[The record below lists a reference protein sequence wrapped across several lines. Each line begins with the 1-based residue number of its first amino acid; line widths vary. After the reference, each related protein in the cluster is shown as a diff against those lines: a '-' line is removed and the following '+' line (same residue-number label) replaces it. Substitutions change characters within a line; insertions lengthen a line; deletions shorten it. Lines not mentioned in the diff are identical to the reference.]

1 MAENYNRI
9 FAENGG
15 KTAISDIDYDNGW
28 DFIGDNPPEVED
40 FNSVMNEQDRKLLE
54 LKTDGVASWDA
65 GVSYFANR
73 STVTGGDGNLYKCKI
88 DNAGVEPVGD
98 VTGAWVIDIVVT
110 TSGSNANGDYRVWS
124 DGTIEQW
131 GIVATGVAPSV
142 GTFPIPFT
150 AASGIKITGCGGAN
164 TAALGRF
171 SIRLNAITTTQFT
184 VDADATVQFTYY
196 AKGS

>member
-1 MAENYNRI
+1 MGENFNRV
-9 FAENGG
+9 FAESGG
-15 KTAISDIDYDNGW
+15 KTAISDSQYDGGM
-28 DFIGDNPPEVED
+28 DFIGDVPPEFED
-40 FNSVMNEQDRKLLE
+40 HNAIFNEQDRKLLE

-65 GVSYFANR
+65 GISYFANR
-73 STVTGGDGNLYKCKI
+73 STVTGSDGNLYKCKI
-88 DNAGVEPVGD
+88 DNAGVDPVGD

-131 GIVATGVAPSV
+131 GIVVTGLAPSV

-150 AASGIKITGCGGAN
+150 TASAIKITGCGGAN
-164 TAALGRF
+164 TSALGRF

-184 VDADATVQFTYY
+184 VDADATVQFIYY